1 MESNEQTEP
10 AIKIET
16 DSQLESRLIA
26 LGDGVGIEG
35 IEGSNKKE
43 KELMDMDSGA
53 VIAGGREWV
62 EAEGDIRRIN
72 SNGKIAIKINI
83 KNQD

>member
-1 MESNEQTEP
+1 MESNEQTELTS
-10 AIKIET
+10 KIDT
-16 DSQLESRLIA
+16 DSYIESRLIA

-62 EAEGDIRRIN
+62 EEEEDIVGIN
-72 SNGKIAIKINI
+72 GNGKNTI
-83 KNQD
+83 KNEL